1 MNTQPTLHWN
11 EGGAAQSAHW
21 RSERG
26 APPPKRVE
34 IADDRMTADVAY
46 RHACEGTALLWRG
59 DFQNARQL
67 LLAMARRA
75 DRKPRAPRAV
85 RGGPPV
91 VAALEFP
98 EAFHRYRLSRSQRAR
113 TLGMLLIPLDG
124 DYGVPLS
131 RAPDVRLACSEAWGT
146 ADAESSASI
155 TSLRELLGLIGAHE
169 WRKKGMDI
177 PTLTGRI
184 HPHYGVFAPLRNDYI
199 ELVIAAPLSSP
210 LPALAFDIGAG
221 TGVIAAVLA
230 QRGIAQI
237 IATEQDPRA
246 LECAR
251 ANIARLGYFGKVKV
265 IEADLF
271 PEGRAN
277 LIVCNPPWIPARP
290 SSALEHAV
298 YDPDSR
304 MLLGFISGLAAHLET
319 DGEGWLV
326 LSDIAERL
334 GLRTREMLLAAFAAG
349 GLEVSGRSE
358 VRPHHPK
365 VHDETDALHAARAGE
380 VTSLWRLKV
389 H

>member
-1 MNTQPTLHWN
+1 M
-11 EGGAAQSAHW
+11 
-21 RSERG
+21 
-26 APPPKRVE
+26 
-34 IADDRMTADVAY
+34 
-46 RHACEGTALLWRG
+46 
-59 DFQNARQL
+59 
-67 LLAMARRA
+67 
-75 DRKPRAPRAV
+75 
-85 RGGPPV
+85 
-91 VAALEFP
+91 
-98 EAFHRYRLSRSQRAR
+98 
-113 TLGMLLIPLDG
+113 
-124 DYGVPLS
+124 
-131 RAPDVRLACSEAWGT
+131 
-146 ADAESSASI
+146 
-155 TSLRELLGLIGAHE
+155 
-169 WRKKGMDI
+169 
-177 PTLTGRI
+177 
-184 HPHYGVFAPLRNDYI
+184 FAPLRNDYI

-251 ANIARLGYFGKVKV
+251 ANIARLGYFGKGKV

>member
-124 DYGVPLS
+124 ASGVPLS

-155 TSLRELLGLIGAHE
+155 TSLRELLGLIGAMNGARRA
-169 WRKKGMDI
+169 WTFRRSPAASI
-177 PTLTGRI
+177 RI
-184 HPHYGVFAPLRNDYI
+184 TACSR
-199 ELVIAAPLSSP
+199 
-210 LPALAFDIGAG
+210 
-221 TGVIAAVLA
+221 
-230 QRGIAQI
+230 R
-237 IATEQDPRA
+237 
-246 LECAR
+246 CAM
-251 ANIARLGYFGKVKV
+251 I
-265 IEADLF
+265 
-271 PEGRAN
+271 
-277 LIVCNPPWIPARP
+277 
-290 SSALEHAV
+290 
-298 YDPDSR
+298 
-304 MLLGFISGLAAHLET
+304 
-319 DGEGWLV
+319 
-326 LSDIAERL
+326 
-334 GLRTREMLLAAFAAG
+334 
-349 GLEVSGRSE
+349 
-358 VRPHHPK
+358 
-365 VHDETDALHAARAGE
+365 
-380 VTSLWRLKV
+380 TSNS
-389 H
+389 